1 MYTIEE
7 NVDEFRLYLIPGGEG
22 SGTVGEEDK
31 ENDEDGEK
39 EKV

>member
-1 MYTIEE
+1 MYTKEE
-7 NVDEFRLYLIPGGEG
+7 NVDEFRLHLIPGGGG